1 MVRFSWTLPDNNEH
15 TVLLLS
21 GNSTSLYAFYSSK
34 KYSPFHMK
42 FVSVWFSMVLVWR
55 LEKSSIHTMMPVY
68 DANLL
73 NFYGFQVWML
83 ARSALYKRSPSVWM
97 FWNSILHTKTVENQ
111 REISSVWRC
120 ECFFGGKI
128 TYIYTRAKGVSAQQT
143 AAFAAW
149 LVRFGCPA
157 GQGVE

>member
-1 MVRFSWTLPDNNEH
+1 
-15 TVLLLS
+15 
-21 GNSTSLYAFYSSK
+21 
-34 KYSPFHMK
+34 
-42 FVSVWFSMVLVWR
+42 MVLVWR

-73 NFYGFQVWML
+73 NFYGFQVWRL

-111 REISSVWRC
+111 RETSSVWRC

-149 LVRFGCPA
+149 TVRFGCPA
-157 GQGVE
+157 GHSVEYHFTSPGLVRTTRGVGKTSPGLVKTNPGLVRMAFRNLNTL